1 MKQFLHQKMKNVGFI
16 ALSGCLEK
24 TVFHIVL
31 HLLSKRV
38 GFIALSGNRMKST
51 LVGFKPLPGFPGF
64 SGFSGLLDFTD
75 FLVFLII
82 FTFFVSPPVKN

>member
-1 MKQFLHQKMKNVGFI
+1 MKNVGFI

-38 GFIALSGNRMKST
+38 GFIALSNNRIKPTS
-51 LVGFKPLPGFPGF
+51 VGFKPLPDFPGF
-64 SGFSGLLDFTD
+64 SGLSGFLGFTGFS
-75 FLVFLII
+75 VF
-82 FTFFVSPPVKN
+82 

>member
-1 MKQFLHQKMKNVGFI
+1 MKNVGFI

-38 GFIALSGNRMKST
+38 GFIALSDNRIKPT
-51 LVGFKPLPGFPGF
+51 LVGFKPLSGFP
-64 SGFSGLLDFTD
+64 SFSGLLDFLS
-75 FLVFLII
+75 FLNKIRGI
-82 FTFFVSPPVKN
+82 KYPPY